1 MIIKFCILQHSIVLT
16 IHAESILCRLDFL
29 VPRGRCGEKPIT
41 SSTTIVKLQNEHLFV
56 FYDQQSTQN
65 HKENVGLM
73 KRSGHDK

>member
-1 MIIKFCILQHSIVLT
+1 
-16 IHAESILCRLDFL
+16 
-29 VPRGRCGEKPIT
+29 
-41 SSTTIVKLQNEHLFV
+41 V